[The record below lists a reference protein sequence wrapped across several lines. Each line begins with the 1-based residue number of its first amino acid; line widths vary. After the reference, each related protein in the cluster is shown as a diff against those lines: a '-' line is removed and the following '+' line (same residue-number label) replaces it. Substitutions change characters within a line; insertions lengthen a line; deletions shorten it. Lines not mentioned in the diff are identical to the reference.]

1 MPASPQRGE
10 VCWLRLDPA
19 QGSEIQ
25 KTRPCVVLSSDI
37 LNVHRRTVVVVPLST
52 APHESPPLLIG
63 LRSVGKP
70 AVAVL
75 DQLRAVTKERL
86 QEKLGV
92 LATTELHALE
102 DALREILEL

>member
-1 MPASPQRGE
+1 MLARPRRGE
-10 VCWLRLDPA
+10 IWWVQLDPT
-19 QGSEIQ
+19 QGSEIR

-37 LNVHRRTVVVVPLST
+37 VNAHRRTVVVVPLST
-52 APHESPPLLIG
+52 APNESPPLLIG
-63 LRSVGKP
+63 LHSAGTP

-75 DQLRAVTKERL
+75 DQVRAITKERL